1 MAKIKRQSSRK
12 TPKDVVER
20 NILLTGDFMRY
31 LLAQPHIFDSLPD
44 EFELVILPQD
54 DPELSLYN
62 IEMLD
67 AFGSEGKPVVI
78 ARMESSRDIDFQHTQ
93 PNLYVPLA
101 VA

>member
-1 MAKIKRQSSRK
+1 MKNLKK
-12 TPKDVVER
+12 KLNKVVER
-20 NILLTGDFMRY
+20 NILLTGNFMRY
-31 LLAQPHIFDSLPD
+31 LLAQPHILDSLPD

-62 IEMLD
+62 IEILD

-78 ARMESSRDIDFQHTQ
+78 ARMESSQNIDFQRTQ